1 MDSLYVILKSLQD
14 NSQSTQ
20 YLSLVIALLAVS
32 FGPILSYFSARLT
45 IKHQLSTFKEQLS
58 TQISIAE
65 RGIKSQVLSK
75 NRQDWIN
82 TLRDSISEFVSIL
95 YMVSKAKLSEHEEKL
110 KAERLFNL
118 RLRISLLLNATE
130 DDHKQ
135 LEDFLEEGMDYY
147 VRRPTKKTPQRPFKE
162 IRLDIVDISQ
172 KILKREWERVKKIE

>member
-1 MDSLYVILKSLQD
+1 
-14 NSQSTQ
+14 
-20 YLSLVIALLAVS
+20 
-32 FGPILSYFSARLT
+32 
-45 IKHQLSTFKEQLS
+45 
-58 TQISIAE
+58 
-65 RGIKSQVLSK
+65 
-75 NRQDWIN
+75 
-82 TLRDSISEFVSIL
+82 
-95 YMVSKAKLSEHEEKL
+95 MVSKAKLSEHEEKL